1 MNGGSYSRV
10 PPAAKIAATLQIEL
24 ATARRIRKILKGQ
37 EDPRT
42 VEQTDAWVRSCY
54 HEPAW
59 REQAEH
65 AVDVLLETSGVEAAF
80 ATGGRKSQRIG
91 WPEFT
96 YCNAGDT
103 YATTIVFDRRA
114 DAVLLTCWGD
124 TLERF
129 ERTGVTFD

>member
-1 MNGGSYSRV
+1 MSGFSRV
-10 PPAAKIAATLQIEL
+10 PPAAKIAAEL
-24 ATARRIRKILKGQ
+24 RIDDATARRIRKILKGD

-42 VEQTDAWVRSCY
+42 VDRTDAWVRSCY
-54 HEPAW
+54 HEPRW

-65 AVDVLLETSGVEAAF
+65 AVDVLLETHGVEALF

-103 YATTIVFDRRA
+103 YATTLVFDHRT
-114 DAVLLTCWGD
+114 DAVLITTWGD
-124 TLERF
+124 MLESC
-129 ERTGVTFD
+129 ERRGVTFD